1 MPENHMSVVA
11 SPVRPPIHQIQ
22 PTQTLLDLEDKPQ
35 LLTNADE
42 VIGEAEQQAAAT
54 TTPPPTAE
62 EVKSKTSRKGT
73 MSEEQREVVRQRV
86 TAFHAANRAAKEA
99 AGVPMRKKQKKAAAP
114 PAPPSAAPFPT
125 AAAPVADTTLPTAV
139 PQNAVPQNAVPK
151 IPAAQCFTI
160 ELARLIT
167 YGRDEAARQEMVL
180 DKTIR
185 TAQARAKREGF
196 SSVRVLIYPE
206 GQAQPS
212 QEEVLYI

>member
-1 MPENHMSVVA
+1 
-11 SPVRPPIHQIQ
+11 
-22 PTQTLLDLEDKPQ
+22 
-35 LLTNADE
+35 
-42 VIGEAEQQAAAT
+42 
-54 TTPPPTAE
+54 
-62 EVKSKTSRKGT
+62 